1 MLDRKKAV
9 IFDLDGT
16 LMDSMWMWK
25 AIDIEYLGKY
35 GYELPPDLQKEIE
48 GMGFTE
54 TAVYFRDRFRLPLT
68 VEEIKQEWHRMSYD
82 KYAREVPLKKGAD
95 RLLKLLKESG
105 IKTAIAS
112 SNSHELIGACL
123 AANGVEG
130 YFDCIRT
137 SCDVAKGKP
146 SPDIYLSVAGTLGVV
161 PSDCLVFEDVPMGI
175 LAGRNAGMTVC
186 AVADKSAADQIE
198 TIRSLADYYIETF
211 EDVLDHTYEVLN
223 PEYRPEAHGQV

>member
-1 MLDRKKAV
+1 MIRNTMLRQKKAV

-25 AIDIEYLGKY
+25 AIDIEYLGRY

-54 TAVYFRDRFRLPLT
+54 TAVYFKERFHLPMT

-82 KYAREVPLKKGAD
+82 KYAQEVPVKKGAD
-95 RLLKLLKESG
+95 RLLKLLKERG
-105 IKTAIAS
+105 IKIGIAS
-112 SNSHELIGACL
+112 SNSHELINACL
-123 AANGVEG
+123 AANGVRE

-146 SPDIYLSVAGTLGVV
+146 SPDIYLSVAGSLGVS
-161 PSDCLVFEDVPMGI
+161 PADCLVFEDVPMGI

-186 AVADKSAADQIE
+186 AVADESAADQIE
-198 TIRSLADYYIETF
+198 KIRELADYYIRTF
-211 EDVLDHTYEVLN
+211 EDVLNHTYEVLN
-223 PEYRPEAHGQV
+223 